1 MIRTLT
7 FSFVITYIE
16 YNNLLSSSLPL
27 PPTLVFAARVV
38 VGKVQAR
45 FNGTSKENRPVLQ
58 PLPNMKKK
66 NSINKPSSLLNRR
79 LFPQRVLEESDVEQN
94 FPHEIRPETP
104 SRENFILQEKHLRY
118 LMSST
123 AEQPDNSSRS
133 STFNIWLTIL
143 IAALA
148 AAIFS

>member
-1 MIRTLT
+1 MVPE
-7 FSFVITYIE
+7 S
-16 YNNLLSSSLPL
+16 
-27 PPTLVFAARVV
+27 
-38 VGKVQAR
+38 
-45 FNGTSKENRPVLQ
+45 
-58 PLPNMKKK
+58 
-66 NSINKPSSLLNRR
+66 PSSLLNRR
-79 LFPQRVLEESDVEQN
+79 LIPKRVLEESDVEQN
-94 FPHEIRPETP
+94 FPHEIRRRSLSETP